1 MRKTGMTRPI
11 DDLGRIVIPAEIR
24 KSFGLEIKD
33 RVEFFINSDG
43 IMIKKAQVKC
53 VFCDNKDD
61 LLDYQDIK
69 VCPACVKAI
78 RAIKPSR
85 R

>member
-11 DDLGRIVIPAEIR
+11 DSLGRIVIPIEIR

-33 RVEFFINSDG
+33 RVEFFTSQDG
-43 IMIKKAQVKC
+43 ILIKKAQIKC
-53 VFCDNKDD
+53 VFCENAND
-61 LLDYQDIK
+61 LVDYQDIK
-69 VCPACVKAI
+69 VCPACVE
-78 RAIKPSR
+78 AIKKLPYR